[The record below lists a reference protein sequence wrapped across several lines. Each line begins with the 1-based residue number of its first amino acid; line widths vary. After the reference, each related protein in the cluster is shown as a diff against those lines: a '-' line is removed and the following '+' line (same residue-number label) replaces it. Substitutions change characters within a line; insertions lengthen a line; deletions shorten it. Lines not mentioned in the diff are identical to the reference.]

1 MFSWSRSPRK
11 ATELAQKAI
20 SMNDQLSDAH
30 ALLGYVYTFTR
41 QYDKAIAECERAVD
55 IGPND
60 ELACG
65 ALGMALSYGG
75 R

>member
-1 MFSWSRSPRK
+1 
-11 ATELAQKAI
+11 
-20 SMNDQLSDAH
+20 MNDQLSDAH

-41 QYDKAIAECERAVD
+41 QYDKAIAECERAVE